1 LNEIQVIS
9 PFFRHPPPAGAN
21 SSESKNL
28 PVRLGEI
35 LRGTVV
41 QSLDPHRAWMKF
53 GDQTILVESR
63 IPLPQNTELVF
74 VAKEIQPQIILQL
87 LDGNSADP
95 EAASLLKKYFSSDVP
110 LEKIVEQLSS
120 LWGTGK
126 EKWPPPLQKLGQQ
139 FQLFIERFS
148 FPRES
153 PSHSHALR
161 DLMADSGL
169 FWEARI
175 KQWMEGG
182 GKEPFVQLLQRD
194 FKGFGLKL
202 LAQLKEGLPQGKA
215 AGEEF
220 QAMRELLEGLEGI
233 LRKIEFYQ
241 ILTHQ
246 PPEGQERI
254 FLLLPFWLG
263 THLQFVE
270 LCLSFPREKE
280 RSSEEEEHT
289 LLFLLQLP
297 ELGKLRVEVRVK
309 QKDLFCIFLS
319 PDPGIT
325 RFIQESVPNLE
336 KRLQDLGFHPHIQ
349 AGAQSPE
356 KWNLTFL
363 ADVDQDFQSLFS
375 ITV

>member
-1 LNEIQVIS
+1 M
-9 PFFRHPPPAGAN
+9 
-21 SSESKNL
+21 
-28 PVRLGEI
+28 
-35 LRGTVV
+35 RGTVV
-41 QSLDPHRAWMKF
+41 ESLDPHRVWMKF
-53 GDQTILVESR
+53 GDQTILVETQIS
-63 IPLPQNTELVF
+63 LPQNTELAF
-74 VAKEIQPQIILQL
+74 VVKEIQPQIILKL

-95 EAASLLKKYFSSDVP
+95 QVASLLKKYFSSDVP
-110 LEKIVEQLSS
+110 LEKILEQLSP
-120 LWGTGK
+120 LWGAGK
-126 EKWPPPLQKLGQQ
+126 EKWPLPLQKLGQQ

-153 PSHSHALR
+153 FPRAQALR

-175 KQWMEGG
+175 KQWMDGG
-182 GKEPFVQLLQRD
+182 GKEPFVQLLQSD
-194 FKGFGLKL
+194 FKGFALKF
-202 LAQLKEGLPQGKA
+202 LAQLKEGIHQEKA
-215 AGEEF
+215 AGEAF
-220 QAMRELLEGLEGI
+220 QAMRDLSEGLEGI

-246 PPEGQERI
+246 PPEGQERM

-280 RSSEEEEHT
+280 KASEEEEHT

-297 ELGKLRVEVRVK
+297 ELGKLRVEVKVRRK
-309 QKDLFCIFLS
+309 NLFCIFLS

-325 RFIQESVPNLE
+325 RFIQESVPNLA
-336 KRLQDLGFHPHIQ
+336 KRLEHLGFHPHIQ
-349 AGAQSPE
+349 AGGQSPE

-363 ADVDQDFQSLFS
+363 AEVDQDLQSLFS